1 MSRTDSPLDLDGL
14 RWPSDAE
21 RQAWYSAGWWS
32 ERTLADHVADHA
44 EAQPGG
50 LAYLGDGG
58 TLTWQ
63 QYDSR
68 STELAAALHAIG
80 YRFGDRLGVL
90 LPDGALVH
98 TVYLAAEKAGVTVVG
113 IGPRAGEQEIAHLL
127 SLTRARGLVTTGVH
141 GDRPAAALVAGLEAR
156 GAALEHHLVVGDG
169 DPALPIMVKLGVESV
184 AGRGDLAGVRR
195 IGADDLFLLN
205 STSGTT
211 GLPKCVT
218 HQQNRWWYFHQLAV
232 ASGDLHSGD
241 VFASVIP
248 SPFGF
253 GLWTG
258 HFTPGYLG
266 VPTVLM
272 PRFSARRLIDLIE
285 EHHVT
290 VLCCVSTQFIMLLN
304 EQVERQAD
312 LTSLRVLYTGGEA
325 VPYERAAEFERTTG
339 AAVLQ
344 FYGSNETGAL
354 SATRLTDSRETR
366 LRTAGH
372 VIADMQVR
380 MLDEHG
386 ADVNGVGAR
395 GQPACKGPATS
406 RGYYGDSRANDLLF
420 TADGWLR
427 TGDIAELDA
436 DGRLSIVGRISDFII
451 RGGKNISAVQVE
463 EGIGSH
469 PDVAMV
475 AVVGMPDP
483 VFGERVCAYVVP
495 RPGAT
500 VTLDQ
505 VVVHLAERGFG
516 KELFPER
523 LEVVDELETASG
535 GKVAK
540 QGLRDD
546 ITAKL
551 AAGR

>member
-1 MSRTDSPLDLDGL
+1 MQRSTIDLEGL
-14 RWPSDAE
+14 RWPTEQE
-21 RQAWYSAGWWS
+21 RTAWYSAGWWS
-32 ERTLADHVADHA
+32 ERTLADHVAGHA
-44 EAQPGG
+44 ASNPDGVAYIADGEA
-50 LAYLGDGG
+50 
-58 TLTWQ
+58 LTWA
-63 QYDSR
+63 QYDAR
-68 STELAAALHAIG
+68 STHLAVGLHTVG

-113 IGPRAGEQEIAHLL
+113 IGPRAGDHEIAHLL
-127 SLTRARGLVTTGVH
+127 SLTGARGLVTLEQHQGQPT
-141 GDRPAAALVAGLEAR
+141 AALIGRLAGR
-156 GAALEHHLVVGDG
+156 GVALEHHLVLADG
-169 DPALPIMVKLGVESV
+169 DAASPIEISVNDQAVTPAADVTSMR
-184 AGRGDLAGVRR
+184 A
-195 IGADDLFLLN
+195 IGAEDLFLLN

-232 ASGDLHSGD
+232 ETGGLNGDD
-241 VFASVIP
+241 VFAGVIP
-248 SPFGF
+248 APFGF
-253 GLWTG
+253 GLWTA

-266 VPTVLM
+266 VPTIVM
-272 PRFSARRLIDLIE
+272 PRFSASGLLDLIE
-285 EHHVT
+285 RHRVT

-312 LTSLRVLYTGGEA
+312 LSSLRAMYTGGEA
-325 VPYERAAEFERTTG
+325 VPYERAAEFEMTTG
-339 AAVLQ
+339 AAVIQ

-354 SATRLTDSRETR
+354 SATRVTDTRDTR

-380 MLDEHG
+380 LLDDHG
-386 ADVNGVGAR
+386 GDVQAAGHR

-406 RGYYGDSRANDLLF
+406 RGYYRDRGANDQLF
-420 TADGWLR
+420 TADGWMR

-436 DGRLSIVGRISDFII
+436 EGRLSIVGRVSDFII
-451 RGGKNISAVQVE
+451 RGGKNISAVQIE

-475 AVVGMPDP
+475 AVVGMPDD

-495 RPGAT
+495 RPGASL
-500 VTLDQ
+500 TLDEI
-505 VVVHLAERGFG
+505 VAHLAGRGFG

-523 LEVVDELETASG
+523 LEVVAKLDTASG

-540 QGLRDD
+540 QALRDD
-546 ITAKL
+546 IKAKL
-551 AAGR
+551 ASER